1 MPQVKV
7 KLPSGIIKEVE
18 GLGNAWEALVRFE
31 ETKEA
36 VAARVGGELADLSHP
51 LTEDTVVEAVLANS
65 AEGAVVLRHSTSH
78 VMAQAVKELFPETK
92 IAIGPA
98 IEEGFYYD
106 FDREVSFTDADL
118 EKIEARMREIIARDL
133 PFIREELP
141 RGKAIELFN
150 HLGEDYKVELLNEMT
165 DATVSLYRQGE
176 FVDLCRGPHLPRT
189 SRIKDFKLLSV
200 AGAYWRGDERNRM
213 LQRVYG
219 TAFFSSQA
227 LNEYLERLEQAK
239 ARDHRV
245 LGKEL
250 ELFTIQE
257 EAGAGLVI
265 YHPKGAMLRSLLED
279 LEKREHIKRG
289 YQLVYGPQ
297 LLKLDLWKKSG
308 HYEHYREQM
317 YFTEVDGQ
325 KYAIKPMNC
334 LAHILIYKSKRRSYR
349 ELPMRLFELGTV
361 HRYEKSGVLHGLL
374 RVREFTQDDA
384 HLFCRPE
391 QLVAEIR
398 GVIQFAEDILKLF
411 KFDYEVE
418 LSTKP
423 DHHIGSDEDWD
434 RATEALRTALKQE
447 DIPYQVHEGEGA
459 FYGPK
464 IDLKLKDAL
473 NRKWQCA
480 TIQCDFALPERF
492 DLTYMGPDGNYHRP
506 AMIHRVI
513 LGALERFIGVLI
525 EHYAGAFPT
534 WLAPVQV
541 KVLTVS
547 EKSLE
552 YANQVYQ
559 ALREE
564 YIRVAEDFG
573 DEKIGHKIREA
584 QLEKVPYMLVIGNR
598 EAINGQVSPR
608 RRDGK
613 LLPSQPLGDFIAM
626 IKAESKP

>member
-1 MPQVKV
+1 M
-7 KLPSGIIKEVE
+7 E
-18 GLGNAWEALVRFE
+18 GLNNAWEALVKFD

-36 VAARVGGELADLSHP
+36 VAARVGGELTDLSHP
-51 LTEDTVVEAVLANS
+51 LAEDTLVEPVFAAS
-65 AEGAVVLRHSTSH
+65 AEGTEVLRHSTSH
-78 VMAQAVKELFPETK
+78 VMAQAVKEIYPETK

-98 IEEGFYYD
+98 TEEGFYYD
-106 FDREVSFTDADL
+106 FDRESSFTDADI
-118 EKIEARMREIIARDL
+118 EKIEARMREIVARDL
-133 PFIREELP
+133 PFVREELP
-141 RGKAIELFN
+141 REKAIELFDR
-150 HLGEDYKVELLNEMT
+150 LGEGYKIELLEEI
-165 DATVSLYRQGE
+165 AAPTVSLYRQGD
-176 FVDLCRGPHLPRT
+176 FVDLCRGPHLPAT
-189 SRIKDFKLLSV
+189 GRIKDFKLLSV

-219 TAFFSSQA
+219 TAFPSPQA
-227 LNEYLERLEQAK
+227 LNAYLERVEQAK

-250 ELFTIQE
+250 ELFSIIE

-265 YHPKGAMLRSLLED
+265 YHPKGAMVRSLLED
-279 LEKREHIKRG
+279 MEKREHLKRG

-308 HYEHYREQM
+308 HFEHYREHM
-317 YFTEVDGQ
+317 YFTEVEGQ
-325 KYAIKPMNC
+325 KYGLKPMNC

-361 HRYEKSGVLHGLL
+361 HRHEKSGVLHGLL
-374 RVREFTQDDA
+374 RVRGFTQDDA

-391 QLVAEIR
+391 QLVSEIR
-398 GVIQFAEDILKLF
+398 GVIQFAKEILELF

-423 DHHIGSDEDWD
+423 EHHIGSNEDWD
-434 RATEALRTALKQE
+434 RATGALCAALDE
-447 DIPYQVHEGEGA
+447 ENIPYQVHEGEGA

-492 DLTYMGPDGNYHRP
+492 DLTYMGTDGGYHRP
-506 AMIHRVI
+506 VMIHRVI

-547 EKSLE
+547 EKSLSFAE
-552 YANQVYQ
+552 EVYRTLTD
-559 ALREE
+559 AS
-564 YIRVAEDFG
+564 IRVEQDF
-573 DEKIGHKIREA
+573 DNDKIGYKIRMA
-584 QLEKVPYMLVIGNR
+584 QLEKVPYMVVIGER
-598 EAINGQVSPR
+598 EAGSGQVSVR

-613 LLPSQPLGDFIAM
+613 QLPAQPLTDFITM
-626 IKAESKP
+626 ITEEAKP

>member
-65 AEGAVVLRHSTSH
+65 AEGAEVLRHSTSH

-150 HLGEDYKVELLNEMT
+150 RLGEDYKVELLNEMT

-176 FVDLCRGPHLPRT
+176 FVDLCRGPHLPGT

-227 LNEYLERLEQAK
+227 LNEYLERLKQAK

-250 ELFTIQE
+250 ELFSIQE

-265 YHPKGAMLRSLLED
+265 YHPKGAILRSLLED

-317 YFTEVDGQ
+317 YITEVDGQ
-325 KYAIKPMNC
+325 KYALKPMNC
-334 LAHILIYKSKRRSYR
+334 LSHILIYKSKRRSYR
-349 ELPMRLFELGTV
+349 DLPMRLFELGTV

-398 GVIQFAEDILKLF
+398 GVIQFVEDILKLF

-423 DHHIGSDEDWD
+423 DQHIGSDEDWD

-525 EHYAGAFPT
+525 EHYGGAFPT

-559 ALREE
+559 VLREE

-598 EAINGQVSPR
+598 EASNSQVSPR

>member
-51 LTEDTVVEAVLANS
+51 LTEDTVVEAVLATS
-65 AEGAVVLRHSTSH
+65 PEGAVVLRHSTSH

-150 HLGEDYKVELLNEMT
+150 RLGEDYKVELLNEMT
-165 DATVSLYRQGE
+165 NATVSLYRQGE
-176 FVDLCRGPHLPRT
+176 FVDLCRGPHLPGT

-219 TAFFSSQA
+219 TAFFSAQA
-227 LNEYLERLEQAK
+227 LNEYLERLKQAK

-250 ELFTIQE
+250 ELFSIQE

-265 YHPKGAMLRSLLED
+265 YHPKGAILRSLLED

-317 YFTEVDGQ
+317 YITEVDGQ
-325 KYAIKPMNC
+325 KYAMKPMNC
-334 LAHILIYKSKRRSYR
+334 LSHILIYKSKRRSYR
-349 ELPMRLFELGTV
+349 DLPMRLFELGTV

-398 GVIQFAEDILKLF
+398 GVIQFVEDILKLF

-423 DHHIGSDEDWD
+423 DQHIGSDEDWD

-525 EHYAGAFPT
+525 EHYGGAFPT

-598 EAINGQVSPR
+598 EASNSQVSPR